1 MIYSEDVALSMA
13 ELLLRIKAVRINVA
27 DTFTWASGMKSPIY
41 CDNRITLSYPPIRT
55 FIRQQFTAVIKD
67 EIGHLDVIAAVATG
81 GIPHGVL
88 IAQDMAL
95 PFAYVRTNRKDH
107 GLANQIEGVIESG
120 QRVIM
125 IEDLIST
132 GGSSLAAVQVVREKD
147 AVVKGLLAIF
157 SYGFDIA
164 DQKFKD
170 AECKV
175 FTLTDYDHL
184 IKQAL
189 ENNYVREADMEMLR
203 KWREDPKN
211 WKNN

>member
-1 MIYSEDVALSMA
+1 
-13 ELLLRIKAVRINVA
+13 
-27 DTFTWASGMKSPIY
+27 
-41 CDNRITLSYPPIRT
+41 
-55 FIRQQFTAVIKD
+55 
-67 EIGHLDVIAAVATG
+67 VIAAVATG
-81 GIPHGVL
+81 GIPHGAL

-95 PFAYVRTNRKDH
+95 PFAYVRTNKKGH
-107 GLANQIEGVIESG
+107 GLTNQIEGIIESG

-132 GGSSLAAVQVVREKD
+132 GGSSLGAVQAVKDKD
-147 AVVKGLLAIF
+147 AVVKGLLD
-157 SYGFDIA
+157 GA

-203 KWREDPKN
+203 KWREDPEN
-211 WKNN
+211 WTNN

>member
-27 DTFTWASGMKSPIY
+27 EPFTWASGMKSPIY

-81 GIPHGVL
+81 GIPHGAL

-95 PFAYVRTNRKDH
+95 PFAYVRTNKKGH
-107 GLANQIEGVIESG
+107 GLTNQIEGVIESG

-132 GGSSLAAVQVVREKD
+132 GGSSLGAVQAVKDKD

-157 SYGFDIA
+157 SYGFDGA

-203 KWREDPKN
+203 KWREDPEN
-211 WKNN
+211 WTNN

>member
-13 ELLLRIKAVRINVA
+13 ELLLRIKAVRISVA
-27 DTFTWASGMKSPIY
+27 EPFTWASGMKSPIY

-81 GIPHGVL
+81 GIPHGAL

-95 PFAYVRTNRKDH
+95 PFAYVRTNRKVH
-107 GLANQIEGVIESG
+107 GLTNQIEGIIESG

-132 GGSSLAAVQVVREKD
+132 GGSSLGAVQAVKDKD

-157 SYGFDIA
+157 SYGFDVA
-164 DQKFKD
+164 DQRFKD

-203 KWREDPKN
+203 KWREDPENWIKN
-211 WKNN
+211 

>member
-13 ELLLRIKAVRINVA
+13 ELLLRIKAVRISVA
-27 DTFTWASGMKSPIY
+27 EPFTWASGMKSPIY

-81 GIPHGVL
+81 GIPHGAL

-95 PFAYVRTNRKDH
+95 PFAYVRTNRKVH
-107 GLANQIEGVIESG
+107 GLTNQIEGIIESG

-132 GGSSLAAVQVVREKD
+132 GGSSLGAVQAVKDKD

-157 SYGFDIA
+157 SYGFDVA
-164 DQKFKD
+164 VQRFKD

-203 KWREDPKN
+203 KWREDPENWIKN
-211 WKNN
+211 